1 MQQPDFI
8 KNIKSKDSDANQ
20 SLIEKAYFFALEA
33 HKSQKRYSGDP
44 YISHPVKVA
53 EILTNLKLDTATIIT
68 GLLHDTVEDTPASME
83 ELKKIFGNEIASL
96 VDGVTKI
103 SKMKTHS
110 DVKNQA
116 ENFRKLILAVSKDIR
131 VLLVKLADRLHNMRT
146 ISYVPNEEKRK
157 RIALETMEIYAP
169 LAGRLGMQSFRD
181 ELEDLSFQIL
191 NAAAYTSIKNRVDY
205 LKNSSSNLTEKINIQ
220 IVSLLKEESILC
232 EVIGREKKIYSIW
245 NKMQRKE
252 IAFRQLSDI
261 FAYRIVT
268 DNKND
273 CYKALGIIHSKWS
286 VVPGSFKDYISTP
299 KINNYSSLHTTIV
312 GPQRQRV
319 ELQIRTKDMSEIADS
334 GIAAHWQ
341 YKDNYNLVDDS
352 SSDPINVTWLRDLV
366 DILDSG
372 ATSEELLEATKL
384 EMFQQQVFCFTPK
397 GDLIHLPINSNPIDF
412 AYALHSEIGNM
423 CIGCKVNGKSQPLF
437 AKLQN
442 GDEVEILTSKGQEP
456 SEVWENIATTAKAQ
470 TSIKRYFKKQENS
483 DFVDLGK
490 RILLNSL
497 GFSKE
502 IPENVA
508 NEMMVKFKKKS
519 FNDLMIS
526 IGRGHI
532 KNKEIIKFKPRKRL
546 SFFTRYRKN
555 PNQTLPLEIKGLQP
569 GLAVH
574 FAECCLPL
582 PDEKIIGVS
591 EIDIGVIIHNSNCK
605 KLNEDFSEDLWL
617 AATWKDISEEQLF
630 TSRIK
635 VSVVNEPGSLGMLA
649 THIGK
654 HGGNII
660 NLNIS
665 EKSNDFFDMIFE
677 MNLKSL
683 DHLNIIIKNLKELDR
698 VSMVKRLFIN

>member
-220 IVSLLKEESILC
+220 IVNLLKEESILC

-261 FAYRIVT
+261 FAYRIIT

-591 EIDIGVIIHNSNCK
+591 EIDIGVIIHDSNCK

>member
-220 IVSLLKEESILC
+220 IVNLLKEESILC

-261 FAYRIVT
+261 FAYRIIT

-582 PDEKIIGVS
+582 PDERIIGVS

>member
-8 KNIKSKDSDANQ
+8 KNIKSKDSDSNQ

-220 IVSLLKEESILC
+220 IVNLLKEESILC

>member
-220 IVSLLKEESILC
+220 IVNLLKEESILC

-582 PDEKIIGVS
+582 PDERIIGVS

-683 DHLNIIIKNLKELDR
+683 DHLNVIIKNLKELDR

>member
-220 IVSLLKEESILC
+220 IVNLLKEESILC

-582 PDEKIIGVS
+582 PDERIIGVS

-635 VSVVNEPGSLGMLA
+635 VSVVNEPGSLGILA

-683 DHLNIIIKNLKELDR
+683 DHLNVIIKNLKELDR

>member
-8 KNIKSKDSDANQ
+8 KNIKSKNRDANQ

-220 IVSLLKEESILC
+220 IVNLLKEESILC

-286 VVPGSFKDYISTP
+286 AVPGSFKDYVSTP

-582 PDEKIIGVS
+582 PDERIIGVS

-683 DHLNIIIKNLKELDR
+683 DHLNVIIKNLKELDR

>member
-220 IVSLLKEESILC
+220 IVILLKEESILC

-582 PDEKIIGVS
+582 PDERIIGVS

-635 VSVVNEPGSLGMLA
+635 VSVVNEPGSLGILA

>member
-8 KNIKSKDSDANQ
+8 KNIKSKDNDANQ

-220 IVSLLKEESILC
+220 IVNLLKEESILC

-273 CYKALGIIHSKWS
+273 CYKALGTIHSKWS

-555 PNQTLPLEIKGLQP
+555 PNQTLSLEIKGLQP

>member
-8 KNIKSKDSDANQ
+8 KNIKSKDNDANQ

-220 IVSLLKEESILC
+220 IVNLLKEESILC

-555 PNQTLPLEIKGLQP
+555 PNQTLSLEIKGLQP

>member
-220 IVSLLKEESILC
+220 IVNLLKEESILC

-261 FAYRIVT
+261 FAYRIIT

-555 PNQTLPLEIKGLQP
+555 PNQILPLEIKGLQP

-582 PDEKIIGVS
+582 PDERIIGVS

-683 DHLNIIIKNLKELDR
+683 DHLNVIIKNLKELDR

>member
-146 ISYVPNEEKRK
+146 IRYVPNEEKRK

-220 IVSLLKEESILC
+220 IVNLLKEESILC

-352 SSDPINVTWLRDLV
+352 FSDPINVTWLRDLV

-582 PDEKIIGVS
+582 PDERIIGVS

-649 THIGK
+649 TNIGK

-683 DHLNIIIKNLKELDR
+683 DHLNVIIKNLKELDR

>member
-220 IVSLLKEESILC
+220 IVNLLKEESILC

-502 IPENVA
+502 IPENIA

-582 PDEKIIGVS
+582 PDERIIGVS

>member
-1 MQQPDFI
+1 M
-8 KNIKSKDSDANQ
+8 
-20 SLIEKAYFFALEA
+20 
-33 HKSQKRYSGDP
+33 
-44 YISHPVKVA
+44 
-53 EILTNLKLDTATIIT
+53 
-68 GLLHDTVEDTPASME
+68 
-83 ELKKIFGNEIASL
+83 
-96 VDGVTKI
+96 
-103 SKMKTHS
+103 
-110 DVKNQA
+110 
-116 ENFRKLILAVSKDIR
+116 
-131 VLLVKLADRLHNMRT
+131 
-146 ISYVPNEEKRK
+146 
-157 RIALETMEIYAP
+157 
-169 LAGRLGMQSFRD
+169 
-181 ELEDLSFQIL
+181 
-191 NAAAYTSIKNRVDY
+191 
-205 LKNSSSNLTEKINIQ
+205 
-220 IVSLLKEESILC
+220 
-232 EVIGREKKIYSIW
+232 
-245 NKMQRKE
+245 
-252 IAFRQLSDI
+252 
-261 FAYRIVT
+261 
-268 DNKND
+268 
-273 CYKALGIIHSKWS
+273 GIIHSKWS

-497 GFSKE
+497 GFLKE
-502 IPENVA
+502 MPENIA

-582 PDEKIIGVS
+582 PDERIIGVS

-635 VSVVNEPGSLGMLA
+635 VSVVNEPGSLGILA

-683 DHLNIIIKNLKELDR
+683 DHLNVIIKNLKELDR

>member
-220 IVSLLKEESILC
+220 IVNLLKEESILC

-299 KINNYSSLHTTIV
+299 KINSYSSLHTTIV

-319 ELQIRTKDMSEIADS
+319 ELQIRTKDMNEIADS

-497 GFSKE
+497 GFLKE

-526 IGRGHI
+526 IGKGHI

-582 PDEKIIGVS
+582 PDERIIGVS

>member
-220 IVSLLKEESILC
+220 IVNLLKEESILC

-299 KINNYSSLHTTIV
+299 KINSYSSLHTTIV

-319 ELQIRTKDMSEIADS
+319 ELQIRTKDMNEIADS

-555 PNQTLPLEIKGLQP
+555 PNQTLSLEIKGLQP

>member
-8 KNIKSKDSDANQ
+8 KNIKSKDSDSNQ
-20 SLIEKAYFFALEA
+20 YLIEKAYFFALEA

-191 NAAAYTSIKNRVDY
+191 NSAAYTSIKNRVDY

-220 IVSLLKEESILC
+220 IVNLLKEESILC

-582 PDEKIIGVS
+582 PNERIIGVS

-617 AATWKDISEEQLF
+617 SATWKDISEEQLF

>member
-8 KNIKSKDSDANQ
+8 KNIKSKDSDSNQ

-220 IVSLLKEESILC
+220 IVNLLKEESILC

-582 PDEKIIGVS
+582 PDERIIGVS

-635 VSVVNEPGSLGMLA
+635 VSVVNEPGSLGILA

>member
-191 NAAAYTSIKNRVDY
+191 NAAAYTSRKNRVDY

-220 IVSLLKEESILC
+220 IVNLLKEESILC

-582 PDEKIIGVS
+582 PDERIIGVS

-683 DHLNIIIKNLKELDR
+683 DHLNVIIKNLKELDR

>member
-191 NAAAYTSIKNRVDY
+191 NVAAYTSIKNRVDY

-220 IVSLLKEESILC
+220 IVNLLKEESILC

-582 PDEKIIGVS
+582 PDERIIGVS

>member
-8 KNIKSKDSDANQ
+8 KSIKSKDSDANQ

-83 ELKKIFGNEIASL
+83 ELKIKFGDEIASL

-110 DVKNQA
+110 DIKNQA

-146 ISYVPNEEKRK
+146 ISFVPNEEKRK

-191 NAAAYTSIKNRVDY
+191 NEAAYNSIKNRVDY
-205 LKNSSSNLTEKINIQ
+205 LKNSSSNLTEKIKIQ
-220 IVSLLKEESILC
+220 IINLLIDEDIIC
-232 EVIGREKKIYSIW
+232 EVVGREKRIYSIW

-261 FAYRIVT
+261 FAYRIIT
-268 DNKND
+268 SDKSE
-273 CYKALGIIHSKWS
+273 CYKALGLIHSKWS

-319 ELQIRTKDMSEIADS
+319 ELQIRTKEMSEIADR

-412 AYALHSEIGNM
+412 AYAIHSEIGNM

-437 AKLQN
+437 TKLQN

-483 DFVDLGK
+483 DFLDLGK

-497 GFSKE
+497 GFTKDL
-502 IPENVA
+502 PEDIS
-508 NEMMVKFKKKS
+508 NEMMNKFKKKS
-519 FNDLMIS
+519 LNELMIS
-526 IGRGHI
+526 VGRGHI
-532 KNKEIIKFKPRKRL
+532 KNKEIVKFKPRKRL

-555 PNQTLPLEIKGLQP
+555 PNQELPLEIKGLQS

-582 PDEKIIGVS
+582 PNENIIGVS
-591 EIDIGVIIHNSNCK
+591 EIDVGIIIHNSNCK
-605 KLNEDFSEDLWL
+605 KLNEDFSEDSWL
-617 AATWKDISEEQLF
+617 SATWKDISEKQLF

-649 THIGK
+649 THIGEQ
-654 HGGNII
+654 GGNII

-665 EKSNDFFDMIFE
+665 EKSNDYFDMIFE
-677 MNLKSL
+677 MNLKNL
-683 DHLNIIIKNLKELDR
+683 DHLNTIINNLKELNR

>member
-1 MQQPDFI
+1 MKHPDFI
-8 KNIKSKDSDANQ
+8 ENIKSKEIDVNQ
-20 SLIEKAYFFALEA
+20 ALVEKAYFFALEA

-44 YISHPVKVA
+44 YISHPIKVA
-53 EILTNLKLDTATIIT
+53 EILSELRLDTATIIT
-68 GLLHDTVEDTPASME
+68 GLLHDTVEDTQASMD
-83 ELKKIFGNEIASL
+83 ELKLKFGNEIATL

-103 SKMKTHS
+103 SKMKTQS
-110 DVKNQA
+110 DIKNQA

-146 ISYVPNEEKRK
+146 ITFVPSEEKRK

-169 LAGRLGMQSFRD
+169 LAGRLGMQFFRD

-191 NAAAYTSIKNRVDY
+191 NKAAYTSIKNRVDY
-205 LKNSSSNLTEKINIQ
+205 LKSSSTNLTEKINIQ
-220 IVSLLKEESILC
+220 IVTLLKDENISC
-232 EVIGREKKIYSIW
+232 EVLGREKKIYSIW

-261 FAYRIVT
+261 FAYRIIT
-268 DNKND
+268 ENKKD
-273 CYKALGIIHSKWS
+273 CYKALGVIHSKWS

-319 ELQIRTKDMSEIADS
+319 ELQIRTKEMSQIAES

-384 EMFQQQVFCFTPK
+384 EMFQEQVFCFTPK
-397 GDLIHLPINSNPIDF
+397 GDLIHLPLNSNPIDF

-437 AKLQN
+437 TKLQN
-442 GDEVEILTSKGQEP
+442 GDEVEILTSRGQEP

-470 TSIKRYFKKQENS
+470 SSIKRYFKKQENN
-483 DFVDLGK
+483 DFLDLGK
-490 RILLNSL
+490 RILRNSL
-497 GFSKE
+497 GFSKDV
-502 IPENVA
+502 PEDII
-508 NEMMVKFKKKS
+508 NEMINKFKKKT
-519 FNDLMIS
+519 FNDLLIA
-526 IGRGHI
+526 IGKGHI

-546 SFFTRYRKN
+546 SFFNRYRKN
-555 PNQTLPLEIKGLQP
+555 PNKKLPLEIKGLQP

-582 PDEKIIGVS
+582 PGEDIFGIS
-591 EIDIGVIIHNSNCK
+591 EVDVGVIIHSANCK
-605 KLNEDFSEDLWL
+605 KLIEDFSEDLWL
-617 AATWKDISEEQLF
+617 SATWKDVSKEQLF

-635 VSVVNEPGSLGMLA
+635 ISVVNEPGSLGMLA
-649 THIGK
+649 THIGD

-677 MNLKSL
+677 MNLKNL
-683 DHLNIIIKNLKELDR
+683 DHLKTIIASLKEIDR
-698 VSMVKRLFIN
+698 VSMVKRLYIN

>member
-191 NAAAYTSIKNRVDY
+191 NVAAYTSIKNRVDY

-220 IVSLLKEESILC
+220 IVNLLKEESILC

-582 PDEKIIGVS
+582 PDERIIGVS

-683 DHLNIIIKNLKELDR
+683 DHLNVIIKNLKELDR

>member
-8 KNIKSKDSDANQ
+8 KNIKSKDSDSNQ

-220 IVSLLKEESILC
+220 IVNLLKEESILC

-582 PDEKIIGVS
+582 PDERIIGVS

-683 DHLNIIIKNLKELDR
+683 DHLNVIIKNLKELDR

>member
-220 IVSLLKEESILC
+220 IVNLLKEESILC

-502 IPENVA
+502 IPENIA

-582 PDEKIIGVS
+582 PDERIIGVS

-683 DHLNIIIKNLKELDR
+683 DHLNVIIKNLKELDR

>member
-220 IVSLLKEESILC
+220 IVNLLKEESILC

-555 PNQTLPLEIKGLQP
+555 PNQTLPLEIKGLQS

-582 PDEKIIGVS
+582 PDERIIGIS

-635 VSVVNEPGSLGMLA
+635 VSVVNEPGSLGILA

>member
-582 PDEKIIGVS
+582 PDERIIGVS

-635 VSVVNEPGSLGMLA
+635 VSVVNEPGSLGILA

-683 DHLNIIIKNLKELDR
+683 DHLNVIIKNLKELDR

>member
-220 IVSLLKEESILC
+220 IVNLLKEESILC

-582 PDEKIIGVS
+582 PDERIIGVS

-635 VSVVNEPGSLGMLA
+635 VSVVNEPGSLGILA